1 MFKRWSNQKIQFWSL
16 FFILGGVLLY
26 LIVALLHTSL
36 TCIDD
41 KGCILERC
49 VLETFNEEYTNLI
62 DIASNTNKECR
73 YILGSTQD

>member
-1 MFKRWSNQKIQFWSL
+1 MFKRWSNEKIQFWTL
-16 FFILGGVLLY
+16 FLILGGVLLY

-49 VLETFNEEYTNLI
+49 VMETFNEDYVNLI
-62 DIASNTNKECR
+62 DIASTVSTDCR
-73 YILGSTQD
+73 YILGST

>member
-1 MFKRWSNQKIQFWSL
+1 MFKRWSNESIQFWSL

-26 LIVALLHTSL
+26 LTVALLQTSL
-36 TCIDD
+36 TCIDE

-62 DIASNTNKECR
+62 DIAGNTNRECR